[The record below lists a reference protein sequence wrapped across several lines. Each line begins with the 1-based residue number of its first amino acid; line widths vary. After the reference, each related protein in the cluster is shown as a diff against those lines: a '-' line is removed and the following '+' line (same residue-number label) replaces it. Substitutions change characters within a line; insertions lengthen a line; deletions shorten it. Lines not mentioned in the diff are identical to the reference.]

1 MTTILDE
8 PTDEPIEPT
17 DEPIQAADEP
27 IEAAEEPA
35 ERYPILALP
44 VDGIPDV
51 IETPEALAAARAALN
66 AGTGPLAIDTERAHG
81 YRYTA
86 KAYLIQIRREGSGT
100 HLIDPTAFEDGQQRA
115 DFSDW
120 AVELADAE
128 WILHAASQ
136 DLPCLAEVKFL
147 PQNLFDSEL
156 AARLL
161 GLPKVNLGA
170 LMEQALGLTLL
181 KEHSAADWSRRP
193 IPEDWLAYAALDVER
208 LNDLRTWLIERLTEA
223 GKLDWARQEFSYLVA
238 HAADAPTPRVDPWR
252 RVSGLHSLRT
262 PAALA
267 VVRELWQVRE
277 QLAAEEDR
285 APGRIVPD
293 RALAELAARMEKEGK
308 TRLARPDLR
317 SVRGFTNRVANRHE
331 TLWLAALDRAAALTR
346 AELPPRHSTPEGPPQ
361 PPLLGTPLAGVL
373 RALQPGTSGT
383 HRTRSGTAAT
393 RGEPAVARP
402 PASAA
407 VGLPRHDGRR
417 RRRGTPRGAGSASLA
432 ARTGRAGDHPAVV
445 TCSVS

>member
-1 MTTILDE
+1 ME
-8 PTDEPIEPT
+8 PTDQSVETP
-17 DEPIQAADEP
+17 DEP
-27 IEAAEEPA
+27 EAP
-35 ERYPILALP
+35 RYPILALP
-44 VDGIPDV
+44 VDGIPEV
-51 IETPEALAAARAALN
+51 IDTPEALAAARASLN

-100 HLIDPTAFEDGQQRA
+100 HLIDPTAFENGQPRA

-120 AVELADAE
+120 AAELADAE

-147 PQNLFDSEL
+147 PKHLFDSEL

-223 GKLDWARQEFSYLVA
+223 GKLDWAHQEFSYLAA

-277 QLAAEEDR
+277 RLAADEDR

-308 TRLARPDLR
+308 TRLVRADLR
-317 SVRGFTNRVANRHE
+317 SVRGFTNRLANRHE
-331 TLWLAALDRAAALTR
+331 ALWLAALDRAAALTR

-361 PPLLGTPLAGVL
+361 PRSWERRWPASFERFNRVRPALIERAEELQLPVENLLSPDHL
-373 RALQPGTSGT
+373 RRLLWDSPDTT
-383 HRTRSGTAAT
+383 DAAT
-393 RGEPAVARP
+393 VETRLADLGARP
-402 PASAA
+402 WQRE
-407 VGLPRHDGRR
+407 L
-417 RRRGTPRGAGSASLA
+417 
-432 ARTGRAGDHPAVV
+432 VV
-445 TCSVS
+445 PVIIQLW

>member
-120 AVELADAE
+120 AGELADAE

-361 PPLLGTPLAGVL
+361 PRSWERRWPASFERFNRVRPALIERAAELQLPVENLLSPDHLRRLLWDSPDTTDDAAVEARLAELG
-373 RALQPGTSGT
+373 
-383 HRTRSGTAAT
+383 
-393 RGEPAVARP
+393 ARP
-402 PASAA
+402 WQRE
-407 VGLPRHDGRR
+407 L
-417 RRRGTPRGAGSASLA
+417 
-432 ARTGRAGDHPAVV
+432 VV
-445 TCSVS
+445 PVITQLW

>member
-1 MTTILDE
+1 MTTITEE
-8 PTDEPIEPT
+8 PT
-17 DEPIQAADEP
+17 
-27 IEAAEEPA
+27 EEPV

-44 VDGIPDV
+44 ADGIPDV
-51 IETPEALAAARAALN
+51 IQTTEALDAARAALR
-66 AGTGPLAIDTERAHG
+66 AGTGPLSIDTERAHG

-86 KAYLIQIRREGSGT
+86 KAYLIQIRRESAGT
-100 HLIDPTAFEDGQQRA
+100 YLIDPTAFENGRPRA
-115 DFSDW
+115 DFSEW
-120 AVELADAE
+120 AAELADAE

-147 PQNLFDSEL
+147 PRNLFDSEL

-208 LNDLRTWLIERLTEA
+208 LSDLRTWLIERLTEA
-223 GKLDWARQEFSYLVA
+223 GKLDWALQEFSYLVA

-267 VVRELWQVRE
+267 VVRELWTVRE

-308 TRLARPDLR
+308 TRLLRADLR
-317 SVRGFTNRVANRHE
+317 AVRGFTTRLANRHE
-331 TLWLAALDRAAALTR
+331 ALWLAALDRAAALTR
-346 AELPPRHSTPEGPPQ
+346 AEWPPRHSTPEGPPQ
-361 PPLLGTPLAGVL
+361 PRSWERRWPASFERFNRIRPALIERAEELELPVENLLSPDHLRRLLWDSPDTTDEATVTARLAELG
-373 RALQPGTSGT
+373 
-383 HRTRSGTAAT
+383 
-393 RGEPAVARP
+393 ARP
-402 PASAA
+402 WQRE
-407 VGLPRHDGRR
+407 L
-417 RRRGTPRGAGSASLA
+417 
-432 ARTGRAGDHPAVV
+432 VV
-445 TCSVS
+445 PVITQLW